1 MAGATERVLAKPA
14 RENSGGSHGHAAC
27 ICAIME
33 NTLTTNRNQSVHDK
47 VNHRVD
53 EVTTSVGQSAQ
64 VAADRVREADLT
76 ERAAGSLENV
86 GSYLEGADYDQLV
99 EDVTAV
105 VKRHPI
111 PAILAGVGLGY
122 LIGRLTS

>member
-1 MAGATERVLAKPA
+1 
-14 RENSGGSHGHAAC
+14 
-27 ICAIME
+27 ME
-33 NTLTTNRNQSVHDK
+33 NAITTNSKEPLHDK

-53 EVTTSVGQSAQ
+53 EMTSSVGQSARS
-64 VAADRVREADLT
+64 AAERVRDADLT
-76 ERAAGSLENV
+76 ERTAGGLEQV
-86 GSYLEGADYDQLV
+86 GGYLEGADYDQLV

-105 VKRHPI
+105 VKRHPV

>member
-1 MAGATERVLAKPA
+1 
-14 RENSGGSHGHAAC
+14 
-27 ICAIME
+27 ME

>member
-1 MAGATERVLAKPA
+1 MHL
-14 RENSGGSHGHAAC
+14 SGHGKH
-27 ICAIME
+27 
-33 NTLTTNRNQSVHDK
+33 LTTNRNQSIRDK

-64 VAADRVREADLT
+64 AAAEQVRHADLT
-76 ERAAGSLENV
+76 ERTAGSLENV